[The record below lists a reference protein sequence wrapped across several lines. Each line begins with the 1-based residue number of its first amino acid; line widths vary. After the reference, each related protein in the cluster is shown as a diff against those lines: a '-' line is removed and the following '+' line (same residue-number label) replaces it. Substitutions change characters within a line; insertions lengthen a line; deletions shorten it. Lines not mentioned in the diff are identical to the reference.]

1 MKKSIFKILTVH
13 IALLFVLLACAHKEK
28 THWGSQVKDAQ
39 GMLNAFNTEIKVET
53 EVFIDDTI
61 NLINP
66 FTLKIVGGKIVVRN
80 NSNTGKKLFSVFDFQ
95 SGRFVGSIF
104 TRGQGPNEYLR
115 IRPFSYIYDTLLF
128 IDVIRNEAL
137 LFSKEKVNACNE
149 IPDRKFKFKNL
160 SAGEQIDHCILLD
173 NKLICSGLFH
183 QGRFKVFNTSGN
195 LLSEFGKYPEI
206 NAKIE
211 IDPFQMGSLFYQV
224 SFAKD
229 SRQNKLAVFDEH
241 SFSIFRRKN
250 EGFIEIMELIWNIP
264 PVERADYMEG
274 KPFVARRAKD
284 YWIGTGH
291 IVANDKYIFVPFSEY
306 DNNQVVRQ
314 GIEDMFAYILVFDWD
329 GNPVAK
335 LKSDNNIS
343 ITLEIDKQ
351 GKYLYS
357 IQSDQQTGFKR
368 IVRIKIPDQ
377 FYVS

>member
-1 MKKSIFKILTVH
+1 MKKSVFKIFTAH
-13 IALLFVLLACAHKEK
+13 MALLFVFLACANKER
-28 THWGSQVKDAQ
+28 THWGSLVNDAK
-39 GMLNAFNTEIKVET
+39 GMLNAFKTEINVDT
-53 EVFIDDTI
+53 EVFINDTI

-66 FTLKIVGGKIVVRN
+66 FTLKFVGSQIIVRN
-80 NSNTGKKLFSVFDFQ
+80 NIDYDKKHFSVFDFQ
-95 SGRFVGSIF
+95 SRKFIGKSFSF
-104 TRGQGPNEYLR
+104 GQGPNEYLR
-115 IRPFSYIYDTLLF
+115 VRPFNFSDDTLLV
-128 IDVIRNEAL
+128 IDVLKSEAL
-137 LFSKEKVNACNE
+137 LFSGQKVKECSN

-173 NKLICSGLFH
+173 NKLICTGLFL

-241 SFSIFRRKN
+241 SFSIFKKEN
-250 EGFIEIMELIWNIP
+250 KSFSQIMELTWNIP
-264 PVERADYMEG
+264 PAASAGYMEG
-274 KPFVARRAKD
+274 RPFVARRAKD

-291 IVANDKYIFVPFSEY
+291 IVANDRYIFVPFSEY
-306 DNNQVVRQ
+306 DNNQVVKQ
-314 GIEDMFAYILVFDWD
+314 GIEDMYAYILVFDWD

-335 LKSDNNIS
+335 LKPENNITV
-343 ITLEIDKQ
+343 TLEIDKE
-351 GKYLYS
+351 GKYLYT

-377 FYVS
+377 FYVP